1 MKVLKIVMQYSFNR
15 LFRAVRLWPC
25 GVCLLLASAPALAA
39 AETQPSRAGSI
50 VNILLFG
57 VIAYFLVRA
66 FRRRSGDDK
75 SGPDQAPPRDET
87 SQRPVRPMDRHEAA
101 KQMWGMLS
109 SKEPAAD
116 DGGPPAVARVDGFDE
131 AEFLEGAKMF
141 FSRFQ
146 QVGNSRDLDE
156 LRGFL
161 SDDVYEHALAK
172 TATEPNMVLTEV
184 MLVDARLM
192 ERRTEAGR
200 TWVTVFYDAQL
211 RKGISGDRPYH
222 VRVAWEFSRDDSVES
237 GLWTLEK
244 INKIDQ

>member
-1 MKVLKIVMQYSFNR
+1 MKAVNTTKRY
-15 LFRAVRLWPC
+15 LFDRVCGAVRMLPC
-25 GVCLLLASAPALAA
+25 AVCLLLVSAPAMA

-66 FRRRSGDDK
+66 FRRRGGGDDRP
-75 SGPDQAPPRDET
+75 GPDQTPPRDET
-87 SQRPVRPMDRHEAA
+87 AQRPARPMDRHEAA
-101 KQMWGMLS
+101 RQMWGMLG
-109 SKEPAAD
+109 SKETAAD
-116 DGGPPAVARVDGFDE
+116 DGGRPAAVRSDGFDE
-131 AEFLEGAKMF
+131 AEFLEGAKIF

-146 QVGNSRDLDE
+146 QVGNSRDLEE

-172 TATEPNMVLTEV
+172 TATEPNMVRTEV

-192 ERRTEAGR
+192 EKRTEAGR

-222 VRVAWEFSRDDSVES
+222 VRAAWEFSRDDSVES